1 MSVHDALRKR
11 LLEAAGV
18 VELPRCHLPLK
29 MVEVTQWSWRFEKL
43 MRARLVMGYYR
54 YGGLTSPTRRATP
67 HDNVGSAIRRLQ
79 TYYSTG
85 NQEHLI
91 DAANLCMVEFMVP
104 SCHPA
109 PHWSSTDDGQHTRR
123 G

>member
-1 MSVHDALRKR
+1 MSVHDLLRKR
-11 LLEAAGV
+11 LLEAAGI
-18 VELPRCHLPLK
+18 VELPRGQLPLA
-29 MVEVTQWSWRFEKL
+29 MVEATQWSGLFERL

-54 YGGLTSPTRRATP
+54 YGGLTSPTRRASS

-79 TYYSTG
+79 AYYRTG
-85 NQEHLI
+85 NQEHLV

-104 SCHPA
+104 SCQPA